1 MSRLPILA
9 PFLIALP
16 LFAHASPSCPQ
27 FGVQGQLPA
36 LVHQQFPGRTT
47 PLCNGSYALLD
58 ADATRAPLWSAE
70 HLTRDEVKAA
80 ERLKRHG
87 QFHEDTRLPIEARSE
102 LEDYRRSGFDRGHM
116 TPSGDA
122 PTEALQAE
130 TFALSNV
137 VPQTNA
143 LNSGPWSHIEQMV
156 RNLALR
162 DGEVYVVTGPAY
174 HSSVIATIGPDH
186 VKVPTSTWKAV
197 YDPKTGGAGVY
208 VCRNE
213 MRSPPCSQ
221 VTVATLIRVTGVDPF
236 PALSADV
243 KARPYRLPD
252 GRHRQMN
259 ESAFP

>member
-1 MSRLPILA
+1 MLRLLIFVACVASIPFAALA
-9 PFLIALP
+9 T
-16 LFAHASPSCPQ
+16 PSCPQ

-36 LVHQQFPGRTT
+36 VVHQQFPGRTAL
-47 PLCNGSYALLD
+47 LCNGTYAVLD
-58 ADATRAPLWSAE
+58 ADATRGPLWSAE
-70 HLTRDEVKAA
+70 HLTRDDVRAA

-87 QFHEDTRLPIEARSE
+87 RFHEDLRLPIEARSE

-122 PTEALQAE
+122 PTEAAQAE

-143 LNSGPWSHIEQMV
+143 LNSGAWSHIEQTV
-156 RNLALR
+156 RTLALQ
-162 DGEVYVVTGPAY
+162 DGDVYVVTGPAY

-197 YDPKTGGAGVY
+197 YDPKRGGAMVY

-213 MRSPPCSQ
+213 MRSPHCSE
-221 VTVATLIRVTGVDPF
+221 VTVDTLVRVTGIDPF
-236 PALSADV
+236 PALSSDV
-243 KARPYRLPD
+243 KARLLD
-252 GRHRQMN
+252 RQRVK
-259 ESAFP
+259 